1 MRLFVMTSFIWIIRL
16 DSFFLFFIC
25 PCTWHCKGK
34 FQYRCKVV
42 KTEIRL
48 WYYWFDFPEN
58 YQLNL
63 SNWTLVCPSSNCK
76 SIIKGEISSPRLILD
91 QDSNFMHVLG
101 DFKLV
106 DDISNGHL
114 SANKQELVEQMS
126 FEFSCDFSD
135 IQSEDSH
142 KQTNE

>member
-1 MRLFVMTSFIWIIRL
+1 LILSCFSFVPALGTVKESFNI
-16 DSFFLFFIC
+16 D
-25 PCTWHCKGK
+25 
-34 FQYRCKVV
+34 V
-42 KTEIRL
+42 KL
-48 WYYWFDFPEN
+48 LKPKSVYWYYWFDFPED

-63 SNWTLVCPSSNCK
+63 SNSTLVCPSSNCK
-76 SIIKGEISSPRLILD
+76 SIIKGEISTPRLILD

-101 DFKLV
+101 DFKLA
-106 DDISNGHL
+106 DDISNGHS

-126 FEFSCDFSD
+126 FEFSCYFSD

>member
-1 MRLFVMTSFIWIIRL
+1 MAMKEKIPEAPNEVINKVWLLLDWLPWRLSI
-16 DSFFLFFIC
+16 D
-25 PCTWHCKGK
+25 
-34 FQYRCKVV
+34 
-42 KTEIRL
+42 
-48 WYYWFDFPEN
+48 
-58 YQLNL
+58 L

-142 KQTNE
+142 KQTTE

>member
-1 MRLFVMTSFIWIIRL
+1 MLLKPKSVY
-16 DSFFLFFIC
+16 
-25 PCTWHCKGK
+25 G
-34 FQYRCKVV
+34 
-42 KTEIRL
+42 
-48 WYYWFDFPEN
+48 YYWFDFPED
-58 YQLNL
+58 YELNL

-106 DDISNGHL
+106 DDISNRHL
-114 SANKQELVEQMS
+114 SVNKQELVEQMS